1 MSGSTSSPRRCLDWP
16 IGVCSWSLGNDFEK
30 IVEAG
35 VDCVHL
41 AIAPA
46 IADNGSQYLAKVA
59 KSKLK
64 ITATMINFPQEDYS
78 TLESIKATGG
88 IVPDDCW
95 RDNRETAVRA
105 IERTAELDVKLLSMH
120 FGFIDMQNQAKA
132 KMLTER
138 TRMLADK
145 AGEHKVTLLMETG
158 QESAGELR
166 DFLEK
171 LHHPALGV
179 NFDPANMILYGKG
192 NPVEAVGILG
202 PWIKHVHIKD
212 AMHTKTPGTW
222 GSEVIWGIG
231 EVSAD
236 KFLKAL
242 KNAGFSGALAVEREG
257 GDNRL
262 GDIKTAVNMLRQFVC
277 E

>member
-1 MSGSTSSPRRCLDWP
+1 MIKCLDWP
-16 IGVCSWSLGNDFEK
+16 VGVCSWSLGNDFDK
-30 IVEAG
+30 IAAAG
-35 VDCVHL
+35 TDCVHL
-41 AIAPA
+41 AVAPA
-46 IADNGSQYLAKVA
+46 LADNGSQYLAKVA

-64 ITATMINFPQEDYS
+64 ITAAMINFPQEDYS

-95 RDNRETAVRA
+95 WDNRELALRA
-105 IERTAELDVKLLSMH
+105 IELTAELKVPLLTMH
-120 FGFIDMQNQAKA
+120 FGFIDMHNPAGAKA
-132 KMLTER
+132 LIER

-145 AGEHKVTLLMETG
+145 ADEHKITLLMETG

-192 NPVEAVGILG
+192 NPVEAVGVLG

-212 AMHTKTPGTW
+212 ALQTKTPGTW
-222 GSEVIWGIG
+222 GSEVVWGTG
-231 EVSAD
+231 EVNAD
-236 KFLKAL
+236 KFLRAL
-242 KNAGFSGALAVEREG
+242 KSAGFVGALAVEREG

-262 GDIKTAVNMLRQFVC
+262 NDIKLAVDRLRAFKI
-277 E
+277 

>member
-1 MSGSTSSPRRCLDWP
+1 MTQCLDWP
-16 IGVCSWSLGNDFEK
+16 VGVCSWSLGNDFEK
-30 IVEAG
+30 IAEAG
-35 VDCVHL
+35 GDCVHL

-46 IADNGSQYLAKVA
+46 IANNGNQYLAEVA

-64 ITATMINFPQEDYS
+64 ITAAMINFPQEDYS
-78 TLESIKATGG
+78 TLESIKKTGG

-95 RDNRETAVRA
+95 WDNRELVLRA
-105 IERTAELDVKLLSMH
+105 IELTAELKVQFLSMH
-120 FGFIDMQNQAKA
+120 FGFIETQNPAKA
-132 KMLTER
+132 KTLIER

-145 AGEHKVTLLMETG
+145 AGEHNVTLLMETG
-158 QESAGELR
+158 QESADELR
-166 DFLEK
+166 GFIEK

-212 AMHTKTPGTW
+212 AIQTKTSGTW
-222 GSEVIWGIG
+222 GSEAVWGKG
-231 EVSAD
+231 EVDAD

-242 KNAGFSGALAVEREG
+242 KGAGFTGALAVEREG

-262 GDIKTAVNMLRQFVC
+262 DDIKQAIEKLKAFKD
-277 E
+277 

>member
-1 MSGSTSSPRRCLDWP
+1 MKCLDWP
-16 IGVCSWSLGNDFEK
+16 VGVCSWSLGNDFEK
-30 IVEAG
+30 IAEAG

-46 IADNGSQYLAKVA
+46 LADNGSQYLAKVA

-64 ITATMINFPQEDYS
+64 ITAAMINFPQEDYS

-95 RDNRETAVRA
+95 RDNRKSALKA
-105 IERTAELDVKLLSMH
+105 IELTAGLKVRFLSTH
-120 FGFIDMQNQAKA
+120 FGFIDMQNPAKA
-132 KMLTER
+132 QTLTER

-171 LHHPALGV
+171 LNHPALGV

-192 NPVEAVGILG
+192 NPVEAVGVLG

-212 AMHTKTPGTW
+212 AMQTKTPGTW
-222 GSEVIWGIG
+222 GSEVVWGTG
-231 EVSAD
+231 EVGAD

-242 KNAGFSGALAVEREG
+242 KIAGFAGALAVEREG
-257 GDNRL
+257 GDDRL
-262 GDIKTAVNMLRQFVC
+262 GDIKAAVNLLNNFKLISGLQS
-277 E
+277 

>member
-1 MSGSTSSPRRCLDWP
+1 MTQCFDWP

-30 IVEAG
+30 IAEAG

-46 IADNGSQYLAKVA
+46 LANNGSQYLAKVA

-64 ITATMINFPQEDYS
+64 ITAAMINFPQEDYS
-78 TLESIKATGG
+78 TLESIKKTGG

-95 RDNRETAVRA
+95 WDNRELALMA
-105 IERTAELDVKLLSMH
+105 IELTAELKVQFLSMH
-120 FGFIDMQNQAKA
+120 FGFIDMQNTAKT
-132 KMLTER
+132 KTLIER

-145 AGEHKVTLLMETG
+145 ADEHNITLLMETG

-171 LHHPALGV
+171 LHCPALGV

-212 AMHTKTPGTW
+212 ALQTKTPGIW
-222 GSEVIWGIG
+222 GSEVVWGTG
-231 EVSAD
+231 EVNAVE
-236 KFLKAL
+236 FLKAL
-242 KNAGFSGALAVEREG
+242 KLVDFAGALAVEREG
-257 GDNRL
+257 GDDRL
-262 GDIKTAVNMLRQFVC
+262 GDIKSAVNMLKNFKS
-277 E
+277 

>member
-1 MSGSTSSPRRCLDWP
+1 
-16 IGVCSWSLGNDFEK
+16 
-30 IVEAG
+30 
-35 VDCVHL
+35 L

-46 IADNGSQYLAKVA
+46 LANNGSQYLAKVA

-64 ITATMINFPQEDYS
+64 ITAAMINFPQEDYS
-78 TLESIKATGG
+78 TLESIKKTGG

-95 RDNRETAVRA
+95 WDNRELALRA
-105 IERTAELDVKLLSMH
+105 IELTAELKVRFLSMH
-120 FGFIDMQNQAKA
+120 FGFIDMQNPAKA
-132 KMLTER
+132 KTLIER

-145 AGEHKVTLLMETG
+145 ADENNVTLLMETG

-171 LHHPALGV
+171 LHYHALGV

-212 AMHTKTPGTW
+212 ALRTKTPDEWGTEVVW
-222 GSEVIWGIG
+222 GMG
-231 EVSAD
+231 EVNAVE
-236 KFLKAL
+236 FLKAL
-242 KNAGFSGALAVEREG
+242 KLVDFAGALAVEREA

-262 GDIKTAVNMLRQFVC
+262 GDIKKAVEKLNDLKG
-277 E
+277 

>member
-1 MSGSTSSPRRCLDWP
+1 MRCLDWP
-16 IGVCSWSLGNDFEK
+16 VGVCSWSLGNDFEK
-30 IVEAG
+30 IAETG
-35 VDCVHL
+35 VDSVHL

-46 IADNGSQYLAKVA
+46 LANNGSQYFAKVA

-64 ITATMINFPQEDYS
+64 ITAAMINFPQEDYS

-95 RDNRETAVRA
+95 RDNSELALRA
-105 IERTAELDVKLLSMH
+105 IELTAELKVRFLSMH
-120 FGFIDMQNQAKA
+120 FGFVDMHNPAKA
-132 KMLTER
+132 KTLIER

-145 AGEHKVTLLMETG
+145 ADEHNITLLMETG

-212 AMHTKTPGTW
+212 ALQTKTPGSW
-222 GSEVIWGIG
+222 GSEVVWGAG
-231 EVSAD
+231 EVDAD

-242 KNAGFSGALAVEREG
+242 KSAGFAGALAVEREG
-257 GDNRL
+257 GDDRL
-262 GDIKTAVNMLRQFVC
+262 GDIKTAVNMLRQFTG